1 MIREIQGLRG
11 DKSRLE
17 DENKDIAEARAD
29 LQSANKDLQE
39 ASGWSNTILETIS
52 KNGHDKEIVA
62 KLRSG
67 VSHHDIADWLLRQV
81 QVEKHIDI
89 EPSSRRDL
97 LDVVKG
103 FENQYQDEDG
113 LRRAEKVRSSESDI
127 IWTDVSSSHTLVG
140 HLFDLYF
147 TWVHPVHML
156 FSELDF
162 KYNFRTNEGCY
173 CSRSLVNAI
182 CAMACHLL
190 ENEGAQKAEGTAQ
203 EAATLREGFMD
214 TARKHLTPEN
224 LNEPTSVQSFAILY
238 LVDFSSGKARNA
250 VGYLRSAVE
259 SLPNMTEN
267 QSAEALEITQWGINT
282 LNTFV
287 NDQTVDPLREV

>member
-1 MIREIQGLRG
+1 M
-11 DKSRLE
+11 
-17 DENKDIAEARAD
+17 EASAG

-67 VSHHDIADWLLRQV
+67 KSHHEIADWLLE
-81 QVEKHIDI
+81 QVEIGKHINI
-89 EPSSRRDL
+89 ESNSRREL
-97 LDVVKG
+97 IDVVNH
-103 FENQYQDEDG
+103 FEGQYQDEDG
-113 LRRAEKVRSSESDI
+113 LRRAEKGWTSQHEI
-127 IWTDVSSSHTLVG
+127 TWTDVSSSQILIG

-162 KYNFRTNEGCY
+162 KYSFRTNDTSY
-173 CSRSLVNAI
+173 CSRPLVNAV

-190 ENEGAQKAEGTAQ
+190 ENEGARKPDGNTQ
-203 EAATLREGFMD
+203 EAATLREGFMSE
-214 TARKHLTPEN
+214 ARRQLTPAN
-224 LNEPTSVQSFAILY
+224 YKDLTSVQAFAVMH
-238 LVDFSSGKARNA
+238 LVDFSAGKARSA

-259 SLPNMTEN
+259 NVTTATSSQSL
-267 QSAEALEITQWGINT
+267 EAREITVWGINT
-282 LNTFV
+282 LNTYV
-287 NDQTVDPLREV
+287 SSHLSARLTST